1 MPVMQDMQGMMGSA
15 MAWIMGG
22 TVLLTLALLLLAIA
36 ALIKY
41 VFFR

>member
-15 MAWIMGG
+15 TTWIMGG
-22 TVLLTLALLLLAIA
+22 TGLLTLALVLLANA
-36 ALIKY
+36 ALIEY